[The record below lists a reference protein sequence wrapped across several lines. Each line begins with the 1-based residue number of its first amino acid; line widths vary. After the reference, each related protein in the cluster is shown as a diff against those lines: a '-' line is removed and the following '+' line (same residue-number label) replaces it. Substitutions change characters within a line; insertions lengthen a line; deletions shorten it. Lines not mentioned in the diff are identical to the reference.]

1 MKSISLLRTVFIVA
15 FLVAASIIPVQAQTA
30 DADSA
35 AAALAVRAYHQALEA
50 GDSQTILRLL
60 ASDALILE
68 NGDRETREEY
78 REYHLQADILFS
90 QAVPT
95 HRSALPSMRY
105 ESASPSSD
113 YEARAFD
120 RIARR
125 TPPSQNALMTARTA
139 NGTLVSDGATSHSG
153 LHCGSNLSLY
163 R

>member
-78 REYHLQADILFS
+78 REHHLQADIRFS
-90 QAVPT
+90 QAVPAR
-95 HRSALPSMRY
+95 RSAVQVIVSGDVAW
-105 ESASPSSD
+105 ASSTSVTQGTYQKRPINLSGA
-113 YEARAFD
+113 E
-120 RIARR
+120 
-125 TPPSQNALMTARTA
+125 LMVLSRTA
-139 NGTLVSDGATSHSG
+139 AGWVIRAIHWSSRTLTT
-153 LHCGSNLSLY
+153 GS
-163 R
+163 

>member
-1 MKSISLLRTVFIVA
+1 MKSVTLLRTVFIGA
-15 FLVAASIIPVQAQTA
+15 FLVASPIIPIQAQTA

-78 REYHLQADILFS
+78 REHHLQADIRFS

-95 HRSALPSMRY
+95 RRSAVQVIVSGDVAW
-105 ESASPSSD
+105 ASSTSVTQGTYQKRPINLSGA
-113 YEARAFD
+113 E
-120 RIARR
+120 
-125 TPPSQNALMTARTA
+125 LMVLSRTA
-139 NGTLVSDGATSHSG
+139 SGWVIRAIHWSSRTLTSG
-153 LHCGSNLSLY
+153 N
-163 R
+163 

>member
-78 REYHLQADILFS
+78 REHHLQADIRFS
-90 QAVPT
+90 QAVPAR
-95 HRSALPSMRY
+95 RSAVQVIVSGDVAW
-105 ESASPSSD
+105 ASSTSV
-113 YEARAFD
+113 
-120 RIARR
+120 
-125 TPPSQNALMTARTA
+125 TQ
-139 NGTLVSDGATSHSG
+139 GTYQKRPI
-153 LHCGSNLSLY
+153 NLSGAELMVLS
-163 R
+163 RTEAGWVIRAIHWSSRTLTTGS